1 MRRAR
6 EPALNGFA
14 RRHRAGGNIF
24 PNDAMMAEPG
34 ALDPLCGG
42 AAVASLMIEAIM
54 SCHRGR
60 VRQPRACKRVIERQ
74 WCPRLEVRGAAAAPA
89 GPRCIDPLE
98 YLASDRRGIV
108 CRRQVRARRQ
118 NHPYLAATLF
128 RAEILQLRIL
138 QRLTVVRRQRALDF
152 GIT

>member
-54 SCHRGR
+54 SCHLGR
-60 VRQPRACKRVIERQ
+60 ERQRRACQRVTERQ
-74 WCPRLEVRGAAAAPA
+74 WAPGCKVGGAAGAPA

-98 YLASDRRGIV
+98 YLASDRRGI
-108 CRRQVRARRQ
+108 
-118 NHPYLAATLF
+118 
-128 RAEILQLRIL
+128 
-138 QRLTVVRRQRALDF
+138 
-152 GIT
+152 